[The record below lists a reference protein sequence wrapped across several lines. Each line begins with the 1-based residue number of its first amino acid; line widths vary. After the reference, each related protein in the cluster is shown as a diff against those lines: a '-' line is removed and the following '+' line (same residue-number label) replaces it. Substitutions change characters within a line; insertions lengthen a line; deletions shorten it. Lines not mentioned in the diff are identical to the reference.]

1 MCLPRMV
8 SRRWTLGLILVC
20 VLFVLT
26 MWTVRPEPVLPWFG
40 MVGLG
45 NETPLTL
52 LRIWAGGHS
61 APMTPVGLVSL
72 FPAGEL
78 VLVISLIV
86 TLLALLILFRA
97 EWHDL
102 GTTSWSTQPI
112 HPLRHLLG
120 MKVRTLLVVIAV
132 IGLELGWEIVTWR
145 SWGVSEQYRARAG
158 QYAENESRA
167 RESLRRVETM
177 LAGRVEMGLGGP
189 DETPAARSAEKAFRR
204 DELGREHVYYSA
216 LIDYLGERKRVY
228 EAAAE
233 DTSLPIPPGPP
244 RPGDRPG
251 HELGMFLFQK
261 EYAQALAHCAEL
273 IEHYPDLVQVHERRA
288 WILSTCPDANHRD
301 GKLAVESATRAAELT
316 NWKNPFVLSTLAA
329 AYAEAGN
336 FASAV
341 RWEEEVQ
348 RQYKSLGDR
357 TSYPRERLAL
367 YKAGKPYRMG
377 P

>member
-20 VLFVLT
+20 VLFVLA

-78 VLVISLIV
+78 VLVIGLIV

-102 GTTSWSTQPI
+102 GTTSWSTKAI

-132 IGLELGWEIVTWR
+132 IGLELGWEIVTRR

-216 LIDYLGERKRVY
+216 LVDYLGERKRVY

-233 DTSLPIPPGPP
+233 DTSLPIPPGRATDPDMNLACSCFKKSMP
-244 RPGDRPG
+244 RLLPTVRSSLSITPILSRPTSAEPGSCQPVRTQITGMASSPWSRP
-251 HELGMFLFQK
+251 
-261 EYAQALAHCAEL
+261 
-273 IEHYPDLVQVHERRA
+273 HERQ
-288 WILSTCPDANHRD
+288 S
-301 GKLAVESATRAAELT
+301 
-316 NWKNPFVLSTLAA
+316 
-329 AYAEAGN
+329 
-336 FASAV
+336 
-341 RWEEEVQ
+341 
-348 RQYKSLGDR
+348 
-357 TSYPRERLAL
+357 
-367 YKAGKPYRMG
+367 
-377 P
+377 